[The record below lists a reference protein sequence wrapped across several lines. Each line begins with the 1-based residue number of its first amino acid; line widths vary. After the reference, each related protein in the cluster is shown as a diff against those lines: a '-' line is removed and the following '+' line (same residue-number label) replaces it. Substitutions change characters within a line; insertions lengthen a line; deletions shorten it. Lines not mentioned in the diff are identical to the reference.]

1 VLIDTTQIAL
11 ERAIEGTT
19 ARNTA
24 LASNL
29 ANAETPG
36 YQRVDVDFHGA
47 LAAAMGRGEGRLES
61 VSFAAQPDGTAQTRA
76 DGSSVDVDSES
87 AKLAENALEHQATV
101 QVARARL
108 NIIEI
113 AIGKR

>member
-1 VLIDTTQIAL
+1 MLFDTTQIAL

-47 LAAAMGRGEGRLES
+47 LAAAMQGGEGRLES
-61 VSFAAQPDGTAQTRA
+61 VSFAAQPDATAQVRA

-87 AKLAENALEHQATV
+87 AKLAENALEHQAAV

>member
-1 VLIDTTQIAL
+1 MLIDTTQIAL

-47 LAAAMGRGEGRLES
+47 LAAGDGGRRGAGSRAS
-61 VSFAAQPDGTAQTRA
+61 SFAAQPDGTAQTRA
-76 DGSSVDVDSES
+76 DGSCVDVDSES
-87 AKLAENALEHQATV
+87 AKLAENALEHQA
-101 QVARARL
+101 ARRRSPAP
-108 NIIEI
+108 
-113 AIGKR
+113 A

>member
-1 VLIDTTQIAL
+1 VLIDTTQLAL

-19 ARNTA
+19 ARNAA

-36 YQRVDVDFHGA
+36 YQRVDVDFHGQ
-47 LAAAMGRGEGRLES
+47 LAAAMGAGEQAVQR
-61 VSFAAQPDGTAQTRA
+61 VSFSAEPDATAQTRA
-76 DGSSVDVDSES
+76 DGNSLDVDAES
-87 AKLAENALEHQATV
+87 AKLAENALEHQAAV

-113 AIGKR
+113 AIGRR

>member
-1 VLIDTTQIAL
+1 MLIDTTQIAL